1 LRACPTPGRLELG
14 EPTLVEASAVISQE
28 TIKTMENVRT
38 YPQAPT
44 QDIAQGQ
51 HRVLRNTYALLA
63 LSMAPTIAGAL
74 IGVQLKFSFMA
85 GSPFI
90 AFMLFLG
97 IAWGFMWGIER
108 TKNSGMG
115 VALLLGF
122 TFFMGLML
130 SRILQAALGFANG
143 GTLIAMAAGGTG
155 AIFFALASVASTTKR
170 DFSNIGKFLF
180 AGVILL
186 LVAMLANIFFQI
198 PALALAISA
207 IAVVLFSAYILYDI
221 NRIVQGGETNY
232 ITATLAVYL
241 DIYNVFVSLL
251 NLLMAFSG
259 ERD

>member
-1 LRACPTPGRLELG
+1 
-14 EPTLVEASAVISQE
+14 
-28 TIKTMENVRT
+28 MENIRS
-38 YPQAPT
+38 YPQT
-44 QDIAQGQ
+44 TTLDRTQGQ
-51 HRVLRNTYALLA
+51 YRVLRNTYALLA

-74 IGVQLKFSFMA
+74 LGVQLKFSFLA
-85 GSPFI
+85 GNPFI

-97 IAWGFMWGIER
+97 VAFGFMWGIER

-130 SRILQAALGFANG
+130 SRILQAALGFSNG

-155 AIFFALASVASTTKR
+155 AIFVSLAGVAATTKR
-170 DFSNIGKFLF
+170 DFSNLGKFLF
-180 AGVILL
+180 SGLILL
-186 LVAMLANIFFQI
+186 LVAIVANIFFQI

-207 IAVVLFSAYILYDI
+207 VAVVLFSAYILYDI

-259 ERD
+259 DRD

>member
-1 LRACPTPGRLELG
+1 
-14 EPTLVEASAVISQE
+14 
-28 TIKTMENVRT
+28 MENIHT
-38 YPQAPT
+38 HLQTAT
-44 QDIAQGQ
+44 QDIAQQ
-51 HRVLRNTYALLA
+51 QNRVLRNTYALLA
-63 LSMAPTIAGAL
+63 LSMAPTIAGAVL
-74 IGVQLKFSFMA
+74 GVQMKFSFLA

-97 IAWGFMWGIER
+97 VAWGFMWSIER
-108 TKNSGMG
+108 SKNSGMG

-130 SRILQAALGFANG
+130 SRILQVALGFSNG

-155 AIFFALASVASTTKR
+155 AIFCSLAAVASTGKR
-170 DFSNIGKFLF
+170 DFSNLGKFLF

-186 LVAMLANIFFQI
+186 LVAAAANIFFQI

-221 NRIVQGGETNY
+221 NRIVQGGEDNY

-251 NLLMAFSG
+251 HLLMVFTG
-259 ERD
+259 DRD